1 MAKQMSLRIPDLE
14 VRGLSLARRVVSL
27 YKDPLLHIFS
37 LHPGAPIRRFRR
49 WLAIQ
54 NVSEYETC
62 VCLAS
67 QGNVS
72 AV

>member
-1 MAKQMSLRIPDLE
+1 MTLRIPDLE
-14 VRGLSLARRVVSL
+14 VRRARGSSLAHRVVSL
-27 YKDPLLHIFS
+27 EKEPLLHFFS
-37 LHPGAPIRRFRR
+37 LHAGAPIRRFRR

-72 AV
+72 EE

>member
-1 MAKQMSLRIPDLE
+1 MHAHAER
-14 VRGLSLARRVVSL
+14 
-27 YKDPLLHIFS
+27 
-37 LHPGAPIRRFRR
+37 HPAPIRRFRR

-54 NVSEYETC
+54 NVSEYETR